1 MSAPSA
7 TWFAEQRW
15 FAGKGS
21 DAEPGAEHR
30 TAVGDAIAVEL
41 VEVGDDRYQLI
52 SQDGETD
59 SMHDPEAG
67 RALVR
72 ALREGTSA
80 DGDAGE
86 VVFHLEPG
94 TDVANRSVRP
104 VGAEQSNTSLIVD
117 DEWILKVFRRIQP
130 GVNPELEVLRFLA
143 GQGASNV
150 PRLAGWY
157 EVRRGPIEGT
167 LGVLQALVPDAQDGW
182 DWVLDRLLW
191 RPEETIAPLH
201 RLGEAIASVHAT
213 LAAGSGEVDGFGT
226 KEGGTELA
234 EAIADGIATDAGRV
248 GAALPA
254 GQGRARDALDAA
266 VVAARELADGL
277 DAGRAQRVHG
287 DLHLGQV
294 LYAAGDWTVIDWE
307 GEPSRPLD
315 ERRALQPALRDVAGL
330 LRSLSYAAATA
341 GRRADLRPLDGWH
354 AAARA
359 ALLDGYLGTADPA
372 LLPQQI
378 GATARLLR
386 LLELEKIVYEV
397 GYEAAHRPGWLDIPV
412 GALTEVTGRTA
423 A

>member
-7 TWFAEQRW
+7 TWFAQQRW

-21 DAEPGAEHR
+21 DAEPGAARH
-30 TAVGDAIAVEL
+30 TAVGDAIDVGL
-41 VEVGDDRYQLI
+41 VEVGGQQYQLV

-59 SMHDPEAG
+59 SMHDPGAA
-67 RALVR
+67 RALVG
-72 ALREGTSA
+72 ALRDGA
-80 DGDAGE
+80 AAAGDAGE
-86 VVFHLEPG
+86 VVFHLDPSTEL
-94 TDVANRSVRP
+94 ANRSVRP
-104 VGAEQSNTSLIVD
+104 VGAEQSNTSVIVD
-117 DEWILKVFRRIQP
+117 DRWILKVFRRIQP

-143 GQGASNV
+143 DRGASNV

-157 EVRRGPIEGT
+157 EVRSGPVDGT

-182 DWVLDRLLW
+182 DWVLDRLPW

-201 RLGEAIASVHAT
+201 RLGAVLASVHTT
-213 LAAGSGEVDGFGT
+213 LAAGSDGSDGFGT
-226 KEGGTELA
+226 TDGGAALAQTIAEGIAADARQVAVDLPPDHDHTIAALA
-234 EAIADGIATDAGRV
+234 EAV
-248 GAALPA
+248 
-254 GQGRARDALDAA
+254 DAA
-266 VVAARELADGL
+266 RQLADGL

-294 LYAAGDWTVIDWE
+294 LYDGHDWTVIDWE

-330 LRSLSYAAATA
+330 LRSLSYAATTA
-341 GRRADLRPLDGWH
+341 GRREELRPLDGWH

-372 LLPQQI
+372 LLPQQT

-386 LLELEKIVYEV
+386 LLELEKIVYEI
-397 GYEAAHRPGWLDIPV
+397 GYEASHRPGWLDIPLS
-412 GALTEVTGRTA
+412 ALALVTGRTA